1 MCAWRSGSWNEDCAD
16 CTAMHCDSSSS
27 TIACSTIK
35 SSARSATSSYTP
47 SITIRGAETALWL
60 VDPIEY
66 ATAERL
72 YDGDSYLI
80 ACELGVTVQV
90 VEDYKSL
97 LASRTTVA
105 YGERTVE

>member
-1 MCAWRSGSWNEDCAD
+1 MTLDAE
-16 CTAMHCDSSSS
+16 SSEQ
-27 TIACSTIK
+27 K
-35 SSARSATSSYTP
+35 RNSAP
-47 SITIRGAETALWL
+47 
-60 VDPIEY
+60 VEY

-97 LASRTTVA
+97 LASRVTTA

>member
-1 MCAWRSGSWNEDCAD
+1 MRDTMTLDAESSEQKRNSAPARRPRYGS
-16 CTAMHCDSSSS
+16 
-27 TIACSTIK
+27 
-35 SSARSATSSYTP
+35 
-47 SITIRGAETALWL
+47 
-60 VDPIEY
+60 VEY

-97 LASRTTVA
+97 LASRVTTA